1 MPPLRLDDVD
11 RVELAAD
18 LTAAGHPTAWARLAP
33 HDLDPTAFATLA
45 GAMIAT
51 APAGTPSTEDG
62 VPTVVVESDDDSQVG
77 AFLDQVGTAW
87 PHPRRPIPII
97 LRSAA
102 QPPADEADPSSLP
115 SLRRRVA
122 DLTSGLS
129 PQTRSL
135 LTVVTLFGYCHERF
149 ASMEPVL
156 TECAALPWWVAL
168 HGDWWQIP
176 GQWRPAVTT
185 AAGFGRPVELRVL
198 ARMVCELVEDG
209 AGDEAIEL
217 CLDAGFPGLASD
229 MLAEAAPVL
238 LRAERFRALHRWLH
252 RMPPE
257 VQSRHGELVTQ
268 LAAVVRP
275 ELGPLPRRWW
285 RRRRGEVPHRT
296 TAGEPVPPEP
306 VAAPCPVL
314 PTAAVAGPSP
324 QPPGSSAPC
333 PPTHPLVYS
342 PTHPLVLVAR
352 LFGPLDVAIGGHR
365 IERWR
370 SRKGRSL
377 LAHLLLRRGHP
388 LDRETLEEAQWPD
401 VAPEVARNRLHVTLH
416 GLRRDLRTASAL
428 PIVVF
433 DQGYGLNPEL
443 DLRVDTETF
452 EAALTSAR
460 RAQGAGDRETA
471 LTRFQEAVDAYQG
484 DLLSDEPGDDW
495 ILLRREQLRVA
506 VLDAWGACARLSFEL
521 GDYDRCIGS
530 SQELLRLDFCREDLH
545 RLLIRA
551 YARLGQ
557 PHLALRQ
564 FELCAQQLRAELE
577 MEPGHET
584 VALLERVKAQLP
596 V

>member
-11 RVELAAD
+11 RVDLAVD
-18 LTAAGHPTAWARLAP
+18 LTAAGHPAAWARLAP

-62 VPTVVVESDDDSQVG
+62 VPTVVVESDDDGQVD

-97 LRSAA
+97 LRSAV
-102 QPPADEADPSSLP
+102 PHPTDEADPSSLP

-122 DLTSGLS
+122 DLTSGLN

-135 LTVVTLFGYCHERF
+135 LTVVALFGYCHERF

-176 GQWRPAVTT
+176 SPWRPAVTA

-229 MLAEAAPVL
+229 MLAEATPAL

-252 RMPPE
+252 RMPLE
-257 VQSRHGELVTQ
+257 VQSRHGELVAQ
-268 LAAVVRP
+268 LAAAGCP
-275 ELGPLPRRWW
+275 ERDLTPRRWW
-285 RRRRGEVPHRT
+285 RRRRGEVPRRA
-296 TAGEPVPPEP
+296 TAEEPIPPEP
-306 VAAPCPVL
+306 VATPCSVL
-314 PTAAVAGPSP
+314 PITATTGPS
-324 QPPGSSAPC
+324 QPSPGSSAPY
-333 PPTHPLVYS
+333 P

-365 IERWR
+365 VERWR

-377 LAHLLLRRGHP
+377 LAHLLLRRGHS

-452 EAALTSAR
+452 EAALASAR
-460 RAQGAGDRETA
+460 LAQTAGDRETA
-471 LTRFQEAVDAYQG
+471 LTVFQEAVDAYQG

-506 VLDAWGACARLSFEL
+506 VLDARGACARLSFEL

-530 SQELLRLDFCREDLH
+530 SQELLGLDFCREDLH

-551 YARLGQ
+551 YARLDQ

-577 MEPGHET
+577 MEPGRET
-584 VALLERVKAQLP
+584 VALLERVKARLP